1 MIADR
6 YRLQSVIGRGGMAVV
21 WRGVDER
28 LGRPVAVKVLDRPG
42 LAGPTTV
49 ERFDRE
55 ARAVARLN
63 HPNIVAIYD
72 VGLDKD
78 MPYLVMELVD
88 GQSLAAHI
96 ANGPMRVD
104 DAVNIAV
111 QASDALKAAHDAGVV
126 HRDVKPANI
135 LLTPAGTVKVCDFGI
150 ARVSQKAQAK
160 LTASAVALG
169 TAEYMAPEQAT
180 GGSVDARTDLYALG
194 CVLYAM
200 LSGAPP
206 FPGENALGIM
216 WQHVNQP
223 APPLA
228 SLRPDVPAGLNE
240 LIMRLLAKDARDRPA
255 SAREVRDRLAAV
267 AGRTARSKG
276 MTAGAV
282 APVAK
287 AAPAVRAQ
295 AAVVTPTRTMP
306 ALGTDL
312 PPDGAA
318 RDRFRL
324 GPAGIAAVAIVAA
337 IVAAIA
343 VAMFTSQQ
351 TGRLTGQVPPATTAS
366 GPGPDASGAAP
377 LDGVTAVES
386 VIQIQLAAGALDEN
400 AARKLMDRIDDV
412 AKEIDKGDLD
422 DAAKKARDFRE
433 ELRDLRQEDR
443 VTSAAYDAILASLD
457 TLTFPRN
464 GDDDES

>member
-1 MIADR
+1 
-6 YRLQSVIGRGGMAVV
+6 MAVV

-28 LGRPVAVKVLDRPG
+28 LGRPVAVKVLDRRG
-42 LAGPTTV
+42 LADPTTV

-63 HPNIVAIYD
+63 HPNIVAVYD
-72 VGLDKD
+72 VGLDDD

-88 GQSLAAHI
+88 GQSLAAYI
-96 ANGPMRVD
+96 ADGPMRID
-104 DAVNIAV
+104 DALTIAV
-111 QASDALKAAHDAGVV
+111 QVCDALQAAHAAGVV

-135 LLTPAGTVKVCDFGI
+135 LVTPAGPVKVCDFGI

-180 GGSVDARTDLYALG
+180 GGQVDARTDLYALG

-206 FPGENALGIM
+206 FHGDNALGIM

-223 APPLA
+223 AAPLV
-228 SLRPDVPAGLNE
+228 SLRPDVSGALNE
-240 LIMRLLAKDARDRPA
+240 LIMRLLAKDARDRLE
-255 SAREVRDRLAAV
+255 SAHEVRDRLASA
-267 AGRTARSKG
+267 AGRKARSRG
-276 MTAGAV
+276 AVGGAV
-282 APVAK
+282 APVAT

-306 ALGTDL
+306 ALDTDL
-312 PPDGAA
+312 PPDAAA

-324 GPAGIAAVAIVAA
+324 GPAGIAAVAIGAA

-343 VAMFTSQQ
+343 VAILTSQQ
-351 TGRLTGQVPPATTAS
+351 PGQQAGQTPPAATVPGAS
-366 GPGPDASGAAP
+366 PGASSAAP
-377 LDGVTAVES
+377 VDGVAAVEA
-386 VIQIQLAAGALDEN
+386 VIQVQLADGNLDEE
-400 AARKLMDRIDDV
+400 AARKLMERLDNVANEIDD
-412 AKEIDKGDLD
+412 GDLD
-422 DAAKKARDFRE
+422 DAAKKVGDFRK
-433 ELRDLRQEDR
+433 ELRDLRREGR
-443 VTSAAYDAILASLD
+443 VMSAAYDAILASLD
-457 TLTFPRN
+457 TLTLPRN
-464 GDDDES
+464 GGD